1 MQNLAEALQV
11 KDSSVFE
18 LVGHT
23 FYERDFVFF
32 AQLIAHLGKVT
43 GCDEKNVMEFA
54 KLSQLL
60 YLSSL
65 LHFSLT
71 EETKDTVQLR
81 SEKQMPVL
89 LGDLLYGRFIS
100 ALIQTGK
107 SAYLPFYIAYLKQF
121 NMCGVLDLE
130 GRFSFSETKMAS
142 ILMEKT
148 AEVIAAFSGQD
159 RVDTIYEAELFFAE
173 EWNPRKGKKI
183 TTMKELEEL
192 LDREFGQGAM
202 IC

>member
-1 MQNLAEALQV
+1 MQNLAEALRV
-11 KDSSVFE
+11 KDSSIFE
-18 LVGHT
+18 LVHHT
-23 FYERDFVFF
+23 FYERDFIFF
-32 AQLIAHLGKVT
+32 AQLIEHLGKLYDYDKT
-43 GCDEKNVMEFA
+43 ELIDFA

-65 LHFSLT
+65 LHYSLT
-71 EETKDTVQLR
+71 EETADEKQLR
-81 SEKQMPVL
+81 SKKQMPVL

-100 ALIQTGK
+100 TLIQTGK

-121 NMCGVLDLE
+121 NLCGVLELE
-130 GRFSFSETKMAS
+130 GRLDFTATQMAS

-148 AEVIAAFSGQD
+148 AEVIAAFSGKD
-159 RVDTIYEAELFFAE
+159 PMDTIYEAKLFFAE
-173 EWNPRKGKKI
+173 EWNPHKGNKI
-183 TTMKELEEL
+183 TTMKELEDL

>member
-1 MQNLAEALQV
+1 MQNLGEALQV

-18 LVGHT
+18 LVHHT

-32 AQLIAHLGKVT
+32 AQLIEHLGVLFD
-43 GCDEKNVMEFA
+43 CDKTELMDFA

-71 EETKDTVQLR
+71 EETEDLKQLR
-81 SEKQMPVL
+81 AEKQMPVL

-100 ALIQTGK
+100 TLIQTQK

-121 NMCGVLDLE
+121 NMCGVEDLE
-130 GRFSFSETKMAS
+130 GRFNFTTTQMAS
-142 ILMEKT
+142 VLMEKT
-148 AEVIAAFSGQD
+148 AEVIAAFTGKD
-159 RVDTIYEAELFFAE
+159 RLEIIYEAEVFFAE
-173 EWNPRKGKKI
+173 EWNPRKGNKI
-183 TTMKELEEL
+183 TTMDELEAL
-192 LDREFGQGAM
+192 LKSEFGQGA
-202 IC
+202 ILC